1 MKEHLVSY
9 PAILDDKDNEKGQYT
24 VTFPDVPGAIT
35 DGEGIAQALINGAD
49 ALGLVL
55 YGEKEFP
62 KASDIEDIRKNNPKA
77 IVNYIA
83 VDLDEIKKHVVLP
96 TVKKNTTLPGELA
109 KKAEEAGINF
119 SQTLKE
125 ALEKKLMK

>member
-1 MKEHLVSY
+1 MAVY
-9 PAILDDKDNEKGQYT
+9 PAILDDKDNEKGIYT
-24 VTFPDVPGAIT
+24 VTFPDVPEAIT
-35 DGEGIAQALINGAD
+35 QGDGLAEAILNGAD

-55 YGEKEFP
+55 YNKKELP
-62 KASDIEDIRKNNPKA
+62 KPTNINQVIEQNKNT

-83 VDLDEIKKHVVLP
+83 VDLNEIKKHIVLP

-119 SQTLKE
+119 SQTLRE
-125 ALEKKLMK
+125 ALENKLNK

>member
-62 KASDIEDIRKNNPKA
+62 KVSDIEDIRKNNPKA

-83 VDLDEIKKHVVLP
+83 VDLDEIKKHIVLP

-109 KKAEEAGINF
+109 KKAEDAGINF
-119 SQTLKE
+119 SKVLRE
-125 ALEKKLMK
+125 ALEEKLEK